1 MNILQQIKKGP
12 TVRPPK
18 IMLIG
23 VEGVGKST
31 AGAAMPHPLFVC
43 GESGLVGPQFAN
55 IPNFTPTS
63 WQDILDLCDELA
75 ANPEPYKTLVIDTLD
90 WVEPMLYAHVVQAAH
105 KSDIRH
111 IEDFGYGK
119 GYVMAQTE
127 ARQLLA
133 RLDKLNAN
141 GMAILILSHSQL
153 KTVQNP
159 TGENYDHFESK
170 VNQKIAGV
178 FKEWC
183 DAVLFAHFEVYV
195 EKNKMGIN
203 KATGGDERIVQ
214 TTHSAA
220 WDAKNRYGL
229 PEEMKLDMAAIY
241 AEIMAA
247 NGDGKPR
254 DYVAELTALAD
265 KLPDDKKEGLLKWLK
280 GRHGA
285 ADYEKMIDKT
295 NTLIKEVDN
304 G

>member
-31 AGAAMPHPLFVC
+31 AGAAMPDPLFIC

-75 ANPEPYKTLVIDTLD
+75 KDPGPYKTLVIDTLD

-105 KSDIRH
+105 KSDI
-111 IEDFGYGK
+111 EDFGYGK

-133 RLDKLNAN
+133 RLDKVNAAGLN
-141 GMAILILSHSQL
+141 ILILSHSQL

-183 DAVLFAHFEVYV
+183 DCVLFAHFKVYV

-229 PEEMKLDMAAIY
+229 PEEMPLDMKAIMSAIQGKDPTADLVNAIEELLPRMDKEKASKT
-241 AEIMAA
+241 AE
-247 NGDGKPR
+247 
-254 DYVAELTALAD
+254 
-265 KLPDDKKEGLLKWLK
+265 WLK
-280 GRHGA
+280 GSHTTA
-285 ADYEKMIDKT
+285 ELKNVLEKAKKA
-295 NTLIKEVDN
+295 IKEADN